1 MRFSKYQG
9 IGNDFVMI
17 ADLDDRL
24 DLSPEAVRA
33 ICDRR
38 FGVGADGVIRLA
50 PGTDGGLFFMDHL
63 NADGTTAEMCGNGIR
78 CLAVFARDIGA
89 TNESELK
96 VLTRSG
102 LKVVSVDE
110 NNSVTV
116 DMGPPVFEP
125 SEIPVSAP
133 GADALELRIDVD
145 GGSHTAA
152 CLSMG
157 NPHAVLFVDDPSS
170 APVTSLGP
178 LIETHELFPN
188 KTNVE
193 FATVRAPDHID
204 MRVWERGVG
213 ETMACGTGA
222 CAVGV
227 AARLLQNTAESVTVT
242 LPGGDL
248 RIEWAGDLSS
258 SAPVYMTGPAL
269 KSFDGTLDESLFA

>member
-9 IGNDFVMI
+9 TGNDFVMI
-17 ADLDDRL
+17 EDLDDRL
-24 DLSPEAVRA
+24 DLSADAVQA

-50 PGTDGGLFFMDHL
+50 PGTDGGQFFMDHM

-89 TNESELK
+89 TSETELK

-102 LKVVSVDE
+102 LKVVSVNADA
-110 NNSVTV
+110 SVTV
-116 DMGPPVFEP
+116 DMGAPIFDPPA
-125 SEIPVSAP
+125 IPVTAS
-133 GADALELRIDVD
+133 GSDALQLRIEAA
-145 GGSHTAA
+145 GESHTAA

-157 NPHAVLFVDDPSS
+157 NPHAVLFVNDPDA
-170 APVTSLGP
+170 APVPSLGP
-178 LIETHELFPN
+178 EIETHELFPN

-193 FATVRAPDHID
+193 FAAPRAPDRID

-227 AARLLQNTAESVTVT
+227 AARLLKDTEESVTVA

-248 RIEWAGDLSS
+248 RIDWAGDLTTQAS
-258 SAPVYMTGPAL
+258 VYMTGPAV
-269 KSFDGTLDESLFA
+269 KSFDGTLDDALTA